1 MRVLHV
7 VWRLSVGGGIPR
19 VVREV
24 LSGLDRDRY
33 DLHVV
38 SVRPR
43 LEEDRLEELGEGITY
58 HFCDQVGAPGPRMRL
73 ETVRSV
79 RRITKTLRPDLVHT
93 HASIAWYT
101 LGSGRR
107 GGGRRSGIVEWHD
120 APQSARNRLRN
131 LGVQR
136 WLVKAGAFHPVVH
149 SSSVRNDLVAAFG
162 REFAAS
168 TVIPLGID
176 TSRFA
181 GDPDPGP
188 WRAAVGIPEDARV
201 VLYVARVVESKNHG
215 RFLDV
220 AERVL
225 ADRDDTYFVSAG
237 GGSGLEALRRE
248 VERRGMC
255 DRVKIL
261 GYVDDV
267 VESIHGCDLFL
278 STSDYEGFGLALA
291 EAMAAGKP
299 VVSTRVGGVADVVD
313 DPATGFLV
321 DPGDLDG
328 LAEAVARLLDDADLR
343 AAMGAAGRRRA
354 RTHLDTASMVAR
366 YDELYQALT
375 G

>member
-1 MRVLHV
+1 MLHV

-24 LSGLDRDRY
+24 LTGLDRDRY
-33 DLHVV
+33 DLHVA
-38 SVRPR
+38 SIRPR
-43 LEEDRLEELGEGITY
+43 LDEDRLEELGDGITY
-58 HFCDQVGAPGPRMRL
+58 HFCDQVGDPGPKMRY
-73 ETVRSV
+73 ETVRALRRVTRSV
-79 RRITKTLRPDLVHT
+79 RPDLVHT

-136 WLVKAGAFHPVVH
+136 WLVRAGAFHPVVH
-149 SSSVRNDLVAAFG
+149 SSSVRDDLVAAFG
-162 REFAAS
+162 PEFAAS

-181 GDPDPGP
+181 ADPDPAA
-188 WRAAVGIPEDARV
+188 WRSRVGIPGDARV
-201 VLYVARVVESKNHG
+201 VLYVARVVASKNHR

-220 AERVL
+220 AERIL
-225 ADRDDTYFVSAG
+225 SGRDDTYFVSAG
-237 GGSGLEALRRE
+237 GGTGLETLRRE
-248 VERRGMC
+248 VERRGLC
-255 DRVKIL
+255 DRVRIL

-267 VESIHGCDLFL
+267 VEPIHGCDLFL

-291 EAMAAGKP
+291 EAMAAAKP
-299 VVSTRVGGVADVVD
+299 VVSTRVGGVVDVVD
-313 DPATGFLV
+313 DPETGFLV
-321 DPGDLDG
+321 DPDDLAG
-328 LAEAVARLLDDADLR
+328 LVAAVARLLDDGDLR
-343 AAMGAAGRRRA
+343 RRMGEAGRRRA
-354 RTHLDTASMVAR
+354 LTHLDTAAMVAR
-366 YDELYQALT
+366 YDDLYQRLA